1 MIYHHI
7 PWNKKKCI
15 GTAYNEILA
24 IYKDEDW
31 VTVMDADAM
40 HTTNEWYKELE
51 ASIERYP
58 NAMGF
63 GCRSN
68 RLRAVQ
74 QMVMGVDIDNHDM
87 FYHRRIGGVLANKFK
102 NHTTPHFNK
111 ENAGHFTGLWFAFN
125 VGFMRKIGGFYV
137 SGDQTLVDN
146 MFHKMIVD
154 AGKEFYILDAIYVY
168 HWYRADNE
176 YPDYMSTRKTMQ
188 KAFYDN
194 FKITQNVK
202 YTMKDEKSADVT
214 LELI

>member
-24 IYKDEDW
+24 LYKNEDW
-31 VTVMDADAM
+31 VTVMDSDAM

-51 ASIERYP
+51 ASIEKFP

-68 RLRAVQ
+68 RLRTVQ

-87 FYHRRIGGVLANKFK
+87 FYHRRIGGVLASKFK
-102 NHTTPHFNK
+102 NHVTPHFNK
-111 ENAGHFTGLWFAFN
+111 DHAGHFTGLWFAFN
-125 VGFMRKIGGFYV
+125 VGFMRQIGGFHV

-146 MFHKMIVD
+146 WFHKKIVD
-154 AGKEFYILDAIYVY
+154 AGKEFYILDAVYVY

-176 YPDYMSTRKTMQ
+176 YDDYMPTRKSMQ

-202 YTMKDEKSADVT
+202 YTMKDERSADVT

>member
-7 PWNKKKCI
+7 PWNKNKCI
-15 GTAYNEILA
+15 GTAYNEILSL
-24 IYKDEDW
+24 YKDEDW
-31 VTVMDADAM
+31 VTVIDADAM

-51 ASIERYP
+51 AAILKYP

-68 RLRAVQ
+68 RLRSVQ

-87 FYHRRIGGVLANKFK
+87 FYHRRIGGVLASKFK
-102 NHTTPHFNK
+102 DQATPHFDK
-111 ENAGHFTGLWFAFN
+111 DHAGHFTGLWFAFN
-125 VGFMRKIGGFYV
+125 VGFMKKIGGFYK
-137 SGDQTLVDN
+137 SGNQQLTDN
-146 MFHKMIVD
+146 VFHKAIVD
-154 AGKEFYILDAIYVY
+154 AGKEFYILDAVYVY

-176 YPDYMSTRKTMQ
+176 YDDFMPTRKSMQ

-194 FKITQNVK
+194 FKITRNVK
-202 YTMKDEKSADVT
+202 YKMKTENTADVS